1 MAAFGAPT
9 SAQHVAAVHLRV
21 DNDFFAMRLG
31 RPPMDFDYTS
41 GLEIGIELDGAPAWA
56 SRLVAEEQKAS
67 TLHLS
72 LGQRIYTPRSRG
84 ERDIPGRRP
93 YAGWL
98 FGAAEVR
105 SESDKTVRVLRIE
118 VGVTGPPA
126 LAEETQNS
134 LHILLGSER
143 LPGWENQ
150 LPTEPGFAAQY
161 DVARRFHLVEGDDA
175 GIEIRPGVGLGLGTI
190 WSGTRAGA
198 GVVAGRGAFT
208 LFMGFQGEW
217 VWRNEFLD
225 GTAFRSSESTP
236 KIPIVG
242 QFDYGVRL
250 RLGQFGATARFVT
263 RSREYDGQ
271 PSSHLYGSLTA
282 SLYF

>member
-1 MAAFGAPT
+1 MAVFGAPT
-9 SAQHVAAVHLRV
+9 SAQHVSGIHLRV

-31 RPPMDFDYTS
+31 RASMDFDYTS
-41 GLEIGIELDGAPAWA
+41 GLELGVEIDGAPGWA
-56 SRLVAEEQKAS
+56 SRLVAKAWEAP

-84 ERDIPGRRP
+84 VRDIPGRRP

-150 LPTEPGFAAQY
+150 LPTEPGFAARY
-161 DVARRFHLVEGDDA
+161 DVARRIHLVDGEGFA
-175 GIEIRPGVGLGLGTI
+175 IEVRPGVALGLGTI
-190 WSGTRAGA
+190 WSGAQAGA
-198 GVVAGRGAFT
+198 DVIAKRGSFT
-208 LFMGFQGEW
+208 LFAGIQGEW

-225 GTAFRSSESTP
+225 GAVFRSSESTP

-242 QFDYGVRL
+242 QFDYGVGL
-250 RLGQFGATARFVT
+250 RLGRLGATARFIA
-263 RSREYDGQ
+263 RSREYHGQ
-271 PSSHLYGSLTA
+271 PNSHLYGSLTA
-282 SLYF
+282 SLYL